1 MKKYILLILSL
12 LLALCL
18 CVGPAAAEEEESYED
33 PRKTA
38 VEVTNESREIDGD
51 IAVEGKDT
59 YLTGLLVNEDQ
70 GEAIEVTLNGSVT
83 AADETDS
90 LDHQACTAAPGPA
103 TAEKRTSPSTGT
115 SPRT

>member
-1 MKKYILLILSL
+1 MKHRNLLFLSL

-18 CVGPAAAEEEESYED
+18 CAGPAAAEEEESYED

-59 YLTGLLVNEDQ
+59 YLEGVGL
-70 GEAIEVTLNGSVT
+70 ANGSIQVM
-83 AADETDS
+83 
-90 LDHQACTAAPGPA
+90 L
-103 TAEKRTSPSTGT
+103 SPDQIKLLN
-115 SPRT
+115 